1 MWEFCKP
8 EIAKEQMF
16 GCGRISKMEYEKKS
30 ICESKQAY
38 MYNYSNGMIS
48 YKTKLSFDG
57 GNFWD

>member
-1 MWEFCKP
+1 
-8 EIAKEQMF
+8 MF